1 MYASKQAV
9 TQNLLDAGCDC
20 ETVAQFL
27 LYEKECDRKGQLAL
41 LASHRLRL
49 LEQVH
54 QEEKRIACL
63 DYLVYQLEKTD
74 DAL

>member
-1 MYASKQAV
+1 MYTSKQAV

-20 ETVAQFL
+20 ETIARFL
-27 LYEKECDRKGQLAL
+27 RYEKEGDREGQMSL
-41 LASHRLRL
+41 LAAHRLRL

>member
-27 LYEKECDRKGQLAL
+27 LYEKEGDRKGQLAL

-63 DYLVYQLEKTD
+63 DYLVYHLEKTD